1 MEPSSYAT
9 LNTVSSAGMAPRSGS
24 DTRNPRAAG
33 EACQAVSS
41 SLPSRRMSSPFRR
54 WAWTVGFSA
63 DRPFA
68 ESGKAGPSSVVE
80 NPGKAATGPKAIA
93 IAIGTQAR
101 MVRGAADGIS
111 DLLDTARKP
120 GSRGGFAARRPVRP
134 RPGWRAHYGS
144 LAAKVST
151 AEPMVSL
158 ERDSVRIQ
166 TTSRHRIPWGIMA
179 PRAAHNPGALN
190 RDRSL
195 DR

>member
-54 WAWTVGFSA
+54 WAWTVA
-63 DRPFA
+63 LAATRPFA

-120 GSRGGFAARRPVRP
+120 GSRGGIRGTAPGPTLARVACPLR
-134 RPGWRAHYGS
+134 
-144 LAAKVST
+144 VSGCKGF
-151 AEPMVSL
+151 
-158 ERDSVRIQ
+158 DSDADEFVGEGMSVWIQ
-166 TTSRHRIPWGIMA
+166 TASRHGIPWGIMTR
-179 PRAAHNPGALN
+179 RAAHNPGA
-190 RDRSL
+190 
-195 DR
+195 